1 MNPVLGTA
9 ALWLVMIGAHI
20 GLASR
25 RPRTA
30 LVARLG
36 EQGYLFLFSIVA
48 GVCFT
53 ALVSFYAPH
62 RFEGPPGLALGSNP
76 LLRVTLISA
85 VVLGVVLAAA
95 SLVDYPHSPIA
106 IFGRPRSE
114 PYGIERITRH
124 SFSVAMALI
133 GSAHVLLAPHLVGA
147 VFAGG
152 FAVLGLVGSWH
163 QDRKLL
169 RLRGEP
175 YAAYM
180 AATSTIPF
188 VAILSGRGRLVL
200 RELPLRA
207 VAVGVVVAAVVR
219 AAHDSIFANG
229 GFLLLAFVLGG
240 AGVQMVQG
248 WRRGRRAARVRA
260 SLAHDTP

>member
-1 MNPVLGTA
+1 MDPVFGTV
-9 ALWLVMIGAHI
+9 ALWLAMLGTHI

-36 EQGYLFLFSIVA
+36 EQGYLFVFSLVA
-48 GVCFT
+48 AVCFT
-53 ALVSFYAPH
+53 ALVGFYAAH
-62 RFEGPPGLALGSNP
+62 RFEGPPGLALGGDP
-76 LLRVTLISA
+76 LLRVTLISV

-95 SLVDYPHSPIA
+95 SLVDYPRSPMA

-124 SFSVAMALI
+124 SFFVAMALV
-133 GSAHVLLAPHLVGA
+133 GGAHVFLAPHLVGA

-169 RLRGEP
+169 RQRGEP
-175 YAAYM
+175 YAAYV

-188 VAILSGRGRLVL
+188 AAILAGRQRLVL

-207 VAVGVVVAAVVR
+207 LGVGVVVAVLLR
-219 AAHDSIFANG
+219 ALHDSLFAYG
-229 GFLLLAFVLGG
+229 GFWLLAIVLGG

-260 SLAHDTP
+260 SLAHGTP

>member
-9 ALWLVMIGAHI
+9 ALWLVMLGTHI

-25 RPRTA
+25 RPRAA

-36 EQGYLFLFSIVA
+36 EQGYLLLFSLVA
-48 GVCFT
+48 AVCFT
-53 ALVSFYAPH
+53 ALVGFFAAH
-62 RFEGPPGLALGSNP
+62 RFEGPPGLGLGSNP
-76 LLRVTLISA
+76 LLRMTLIS
-85 VVLGVVLAAA
+85 VIVLGVVLAAA
-95 SLVDYPHSPIA
+95 SLVDYPRSPMA
-106 IFGRPRSE
+106 IFGRPGSE
-114 PYGIERITRH
+114 PYGISRITRH
-124 SFSVAMALI
+124 SFFVAMVLI
-133 GSAHVLLAPHLVGA
+133 GGAHVLLAPHLIGA

-152 FAVLGLVGSWH
+152 LAVLGLVGSWH

-175 YAAYM
+175 YAAYV

-188 VAILSGRGRLVL
+188 AAILAGRQRLAL

-207 VAVGVVVAAVVR
+207 LAGGAVVAVLLR
-219 AAHDSIFANG
+219 ALHDSLLAHG
-229 GFLLLAFVLGG
+229 GFWFLSIVLGG

-248 WRRGRRAARVRA
+248 FRRGRRAARVRA
-260 SLAHDTP
+260 SLAHDML

>member
-9 ALWLVMIGAHI
+9 ALWLVMLGTHI

-25 RPRTA
+25 RPRAA

-36 EQGYLFLFSIVA
+36 EQGYLFLFSLVA
-48 GVCFT
+48 AVCFT
-53 ALVSFYAPH
+53 ALVGFYAAH
-62 RFEGPPGLALGSNP
+62 RFEGPPGLGLGSNP
-76 LLRVTLISA
+76 LLRVTLISV

-95 SLVDYPHSPIA
+95 SLVDYPHSPMA
-106 IFGRPRSE
+106 IFGRPGSE
-114 PYGIERITRH
+114 PYGIERISRH
-124 SFSVAMALI
+124 SFFVAMALI
-133 GSAHVLLAPHLVGA
+133 GGAHVLLALHLIGA
-147 VFAGG
+147 VFASG
-152 FAVLGLVGSWH
+152 FAALGLVGSWH

-175 YAAYM
+175 YAAYV

-188 VAILSGRGRLVL
+188 AAILGGRQRLAL

-207 VAVGVVVAAVVR
+207 LAVGVVVAAVLR
-219 AAHDSIFANG
+219 AGHDSIFANG
-229 GFLLLAFVLGG
+229 GFWLLAIVLGG

>member
-9 ALWLVMIGAHI
+9 ALWLVMLGTHI

-25 RPRTA
+25 RPRAA

-36 EQGYLFLFSIVA
+36 EQGYLLLFSLVA
-48 GVCFT
+48 
-53 ALVSFYAPH
+53 AVSFAGLVHFYAEH

-76 LLRVTLISA
+76 LLRMTLIS
-85 VVLGVVLAAA
+85 VIVLGVVLAAT
-95 SLVDYPHSPIA
+95 SLVDYPRSPMA
-106 IFGRPRSE
+106 IFGRPASE
-114 PYGIERITRH
+114 PYGISRITRH
-124 SFSVAMALI
+124 SFFVAMALI
-133 GSAHVLLAPHLVGA
+133 GGAHVLLAPHLVGA

-152 FAVLGLVGSWH
+152 LAVLGLLGSWH

-175 YAAYM
+175 YAAYV

-188 VAILSGRGRLVL
+188 AAILAGRQRLVL

-207 VAVGVVVAAVVR
+207 LAVGAVVAVLLR
-219 AAHDSIFANG
+219 ALHDSLLAHG
-229 GFLLLAFVLGG
+229 GFWFLSVVLGG
-240 AGVQMVQG
+240 AGLQMVQG
-248 WRRGRRAARVRA
+248 FRRGRRAARVRA

>member
-1 MNPVLGTA
+1 
-9 ALWLVMIGAHI
+9 MIGTHI
-20 GLASR
+20 GLANR
-25 RPRTA
+25 RPRAA

-53 ALVSFYAPH
+53 ALVTFYAAH
-62 RFEGPPGLALGSNP
+62 RFEGTPGLALGSTP
-76 LLRVTLISA
+76 LLRVTLISV

-124 SFSVAMALI
+124 SFFVAMALI
-133 GSAHVLLAPHLVGA
+133 GGAHVLLAPHLVGA

-152 FAVLGLVGSWH
+152 FALLGLVGSWH

-169 RLRGEP
+169 RLRGKP

-207 VAVGVVVAAVVR
+207 VAVGVVVAAVLRGV
-219 AAHDSIFANG
+219 HDSIFANG
-229 GFLLLAFVLGG
+229 GFLLLVFVLGG

-260 SLAHDTP
+260 ALAHETP

>member
-1 MNPVLGTA
+1 VNPVLGTA
-9 ALWLVMIGAHI
+9 ALWLVMLGTHI

-25 RPRTA
+25 RPRAA

-53 ALVSFYAPH
+53 ALVSFYAAH
-62 RFEGPPGLALGSNP
+62 RFDGPPGLALGNDP
-76 LLRVTLISA
+76 LLRVALISA
-85 VVLGVVLAAA
+85 IILGVVLAAA
-95 SLVDYPHSPIA
+95 SLVDYPRSPMA
-106 IFGRPRSE
+106 IFGRPTSE
-114 PYGIERITRH
+114 PYGISRITRH
-124 SFSVAMALI
+124 SFFVAMALI
-133 GSAHVLLAPHLVGA
+133 GGAHVLLAPHLVGA

-152 FAVLGLVGSWH
+152 LAVLGLVGSWH

-175 YAAYM
+175 YAAYV

-188 VAILSGRGRLVL
+188 AAILAGRQRLAL

-207 VAVGVVVAAVVR
+207 LAMGVVVAALLR
-219 AAHDSIFANG
+219 AGHDS
-229 GFLLLAFVLGG
+229 LLAKGGLWFLAVVLGG

-260 SLAHDTP
+260 SLAHETP

>member
-1 MNPVLGTA
+1 VDPVLGTA
-9 ALWLVMIGAHI
+9 ALWLVMLASHI

-36 EQGYLFLFSIVA
+36 EQGYLFLFSLVA

-53 ALVSFYAPH
+53 ALVRFYTAH

-76 LLRVTLISA
+76 LLRVTLIS
-85 VVLGVVLAAA
+85 VIVLGVVLAAA
-95 SLVDYPHSPIA
+95 SLLDYPRSPMA

-114 PYGIERITRH
+114 AYGVERITRH
-124 SFSVAMALI
+124 SFFVAMAMI
-133 GSAHVLLAPHLVGA
+133 GGAHVLLAPHLIGA
-147 VFAGG
+147 VFTGG
-152 FAVLGLVGSWH
+152 FAVLGLAGSWH

-175 YAAYM
+175 YAAYV
-180 AATSTIPF
+180 AVTSTVPF
-188 VAILSGRGRLVL
+188 AAILAGRQRLVP

-207 VAVGVVVAAVVR
+207 LAAGLVVAAVLR
-219 AAHDSIFANG
+219 AGHGSLFANG
-229 GFLLLAFVLGG
+229 GFWILAIVLGG

-260 SLAHDTP
+260 SLVHGTL

>member
-1 MNPVLGTA
+1 VNPILGTA
-9 ALWLVMIGAHI
+9 ALWLAMLGTHI

-25 RPRTA
+25 HPRTA

-36 EQGYLFLFSIVA
+36 EQGYLFFFSIVA

-53 ALVSFYAPH
+53 ALVGFYAAH

-76 LLRVTLISA
+76 LLRVTLISV

-95 SLVDYPHSPIA
+95 SLVDYPRSPMA
-106 IFGRPRSE
+106 IFGRPRVE
-114 PYGIERITRH
+114 PYGIARITRH
-124 SFSVAMALI
+124 SFFVGLALI
-133 GSAHVLLAPHLVGA
+133 GGGHVLLAPHLVGA

-175 YAAYM
+175 YAAYV

-188 VAILSGRGRLVL
+188 KAIMAGRQRLVL
-200 RELPLRA
+200 RELPFRA
-207 VAVGVVVAAVVR
+207 LALGVVVAALLR
-219 AAHDSIFANG
+219 AGHGSLFANG
-229 GFLLLAFVLGG
+229 GFWLLAVVLGG
-240 AGVQMVQG
+240 AGFQMVQG